1 MSDYPMLD
9 GLDAFA
15 RLDTESERVAAFFEA
30 GPDWSRPTRCEGW
43 TVRDMLGHLA
53 GVEVYHTAC
62 LDDGLAS
69 LTAEG
74 AEHGATDLD
83 SFNDWLIRERA
94 DKSADEVLAEW
105 RASNRSVRDRMRERG
120 VDATMASSVG
130 PYPVGL
136 MAFHVASEYATHADD
151 VDIEIPDRE
160 AGDRLAW
167 RVGVSLFALAEK
179 QSPVEVT
186 RTEDGVRVRAD
197 GVEAAISESD
207 LVEAVAAR
215 LPDDH
220 PLDPALQSALRAL
233 A

>member
-9 GLDAFA
+9 GLDPFTL
-15 RLDTESERVAAFFEA
+15 LDTEAERVATFFEA
-30 GPDWSRPTRCEGW
+30 GPDWSRSTRCEGW

-53 GVEVYHTAC
+53 GVETYHTAC
-62 LDDGLAS
+62 LDDTLKELFAK
-69 LTAEG
+69 G
-74 AEHGATDLD
+74 AEAGATDLD
-83 SFNDWLIRERA
+83 GFNDWFVRQRG
-94 DKSADEVLAEW
+94 DKPTEDVLTEW

-120 VDATMASSVG
+120 PDGTMASSVG

-151 VDIEIPDRE
+151 MGIEIADGE
-160 AGDRLAW
+160 VVDRLAW

-186 RTEDGVRVRAD
+186 RTEDGLRVRAN
-197 GVEAAISESD
+197 GQEATLSEPD
-207 LVEAVAAR
+207 LVEAVTGR

-220 PLDPALQSALRAL
+220 PLHAALQTALRAL

>member
-15 RLDTESERVAAFFEA
+15 LLDAESERVAAFFESR
-30 GPDWSRPTRCEGW
+30 PDWSRPTRCEGW

-62 LDDGLAS
+62 LDDDFAS
-69 LTAEG
+69 LMAKG
-74 AEHGATDLD
+74 GEHGVTDMD

-120 VDATMASSVG
+120 ADGTMASSVG
-130 PYPVGL
+130 PYPCGL

-151 VDIEIPDRE
+151 MGIDITDDE
-160 AGDRLAW
+160 AADRLAW

-186 RTEDGVRVRAD
+186 QTEDGLRVRGD
-197 GVEAAISESD
+197 GQEATISEAD
-207 LVEAVAAR
+207 LVEAVTGR

-220 PLDPALQSALRAL
+220 PLDPALQTALRAL